1 MFSIRGAITVE
12 EDTENDIITST
23 EELLKKIIKANAVDL
38 ENIVSIVFSST
49 TDLKSAY
56 PAKAARQI
64 GILNAGLL
72 CLQEMQVNG
81 SMNKCIRVLMHLN
94 GEASQKNAKHIFL
107 REAVKLRPD
116 LKQDFD
122 EKYWIYIDR
131 KW

>member
-1 MFSIRGAITVE
+1 MMFSIRGAITVDSDNE
-12 EDTENDIITST
+12 KDIVSST
-23 EELLKKIIKANAVDL
+23 DELLKKMIKINTVNIDD
-38 ENIVSIVFSST
+38 IVSIVFSCT

-56 PAKAARQI
+56 PAKAARQM

-81 SMNKCIRVLMHLN
+81 SMNKCIRVLMHIN
-94 GEASQKNAKHIFL
+94 SETSQNNAKHIFL

-122 EKYWIYIDR
+122 EKY
-131 KW
+131 

>member
-12 EDTENDIITST
+12 KDNESDIISST
-23 EELLKKIIKANAVDL
+23 EELLKKIIKINAIHSED
-38 ENIVSIVFSST
+38 IVSIIFSCT
-49 TDLKSAY
+49 TDLQSAY
-56 PAKAARQI
+56 PAKAARQL

-81 SMNKCIRVLMHLN
+81 SMNKCIRVLMHIN
-94 GEASQKNAKHIFL
+94 GELSQKNAKHVFL

-122 EKYWIYIDR
+122 E
-131 KW
+131 